1 MVDVPY
7 YVVGV
12 VCYVVGVVHWENCYF
27 WVEGADSSC
36 FYLYLFIYLLKYS
49 FIYLVAWLFFC
60 LLILGRG
67 RWNLLRQVSNIQIL
81 KFDLY
86 FFKVYEENLLPPSTQ
101 QGDIKTKVMGQYCPL
116 CLGSVGWCFISN
128 TCKVTT
134 SCESTNNKIHNL
146 RMFILKKLTNG
157 FLFISFIAMKPIL
170 PSSN

>member
-1 MVDVPY
+1 MVDVAC

-12 VCYVVGVVHWENCYF
+12 VCYAVGVVHRENCYA
-27 WVEGADSSC
+27 WVEGVDSSC
-36 FYLYLFIYLLKYS
+36 FYLYLFICLLKYS

-60 LLILGRG
+60 LLILRRG
-67 RWNLLRQVSNIQIL
+67 GWNILRQVSNIQIL

-86 FFKVYEENLLPPSTQ
+86 FFKVCEENLLPPCTQ
-101 QGDIKTKVMGQYCPL
+101 QGDIKTKVMGQYCPV

-146 RMFILKKLTNG
+146 KMFILKKLTNR
-157 FLFISFIAMKPIL
+157 FLFIHLCAMETHTSLI
-170 PSSN
+170 